1 MVVGGGVVEGGGFSL
16 HWTPAASVLSQSL
29 MPHPSNLLI
38 GLSLGIPMDLI
49 EQIKE
54 WLGVELS
61 MIKRV
66 RIVQLCLT
74 VT

>member
-38 GLSLGIPMDLI
+38 GLSMGMPMDLV
-49 EQIKE
+49 ELIKE
-54 WLGVELS
+54 WLGA
-61 MIKRV
+61 R
-66 RIVQLCLT
+66 T
-74 VT
+74 F

>member
-38 GLSLGIPMDLI
+38 GLSMGMPMDLI
-49 EQIKE
+49 ELIKE
-54 WLGVELS
+54 WLGVVLS
-61 MIKRV
+61 MTSGLKV
-66 RIVQLCLT
+66 FFWGF
-74 VT
+74 